1 MTSIVIIS
9 WTQYINV
16 QPGKN
21 SAQKYSNNPLC
32 KGEISG
38 DISSIKSRQSID
50 YGLVGCQLAI
60 LELAGPSNQ
69 MYLG

>member
-21 SAQKYSNNPLC
+21 SAQKYSINPYVRARLVT
-32 KGEISG
+32 I
-38 DISSIKSRQSID
+38 ILSIKSRQSID
-50 YGLVGCQLAI
+50 YGLLGCQLAI

-69 MYLG
+69 IHLG